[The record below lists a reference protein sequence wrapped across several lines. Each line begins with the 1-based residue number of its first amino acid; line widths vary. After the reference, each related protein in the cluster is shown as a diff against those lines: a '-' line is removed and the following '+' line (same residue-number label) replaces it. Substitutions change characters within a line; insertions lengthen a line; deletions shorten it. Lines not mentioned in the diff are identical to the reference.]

1 MIAQRKG
8 GGQGGGFNKG
18 GRKGFQG
25 NRLAVGP
32 NLVSIGVRSPSFGVR
47 WGRVHTALK
56 GNDLVGMFWSCWFRS
71 RAIWGKSV
79 TGPLGQSRSE
89 VMKATARRVA
99 AKWDVRKEWATT
111 HWNPHLSHASSA
123 LQWTGKQPCSAQQAV
138 DLSRLCL
145 TQQIASHSLCRG
157 THFLVAYF

>member
-47 WGRVHTALK
+47 
-56 GNDLVGMFWSCWFRS
+56 
-71 RAIWGKSV
+71 
-79 TGPLGQSRSE
+79 
-89 VMKATARRVA
+89 
-99 AKWDVRKEWATT
+99 
-111 HWNPHLSHASSA
+111 
-123 LQWTGKQPCSAQQAV
+123 
-138 DLSRLCL
+138 
-145 TQQIASHSLCRG
+145 
-157 THFLVAYF
+157 